1 MSWRSEFLST
11 ILAVWAG
18 HLSCFPRILAVF
30 GSIFQLDFLSTPCYI
45 PFILPLPGKSTL
57 PNLWQEIRVGSTC
70 GKTAAH
76 FPTELEKVYEVF
88 DTFQVDSCR

>member
-45 PFILPLPGKSTL
+45 PFILPLPRKST
-57 PNLWQEIRVGSTC
+57 PFPTC
-70 GKTAAH
+70 GKKS
-76 FPTELEKVYEVF
+76 ELEAHVGKRQRTSPPNSRKF
-88 DTFQVDSCR
+88 MKCSIPFK